1 MLFCIF
7 SVKSPGMKYILLLFA
22 TLAYGQG
29 KTVVVYGRV
38 TSAYNDVAV
47 ESGDIELNY
56 DTSDGS
62 YLTFE
67 SIGKDGYYAR
77 KLTDILK
84 VEVATYYDNYY
95 DDAVVAVVGNK
106 DSIRIDFV
114 LKPKPFVYTSAQA
127 VEDTRNNRI
136 QLVTFDSLEYN
147 WTRKINM
154 KKDFGF
160 DYVLL
165 QEPEDYNF
173 VKHIQDY
180 NRIVEGYL
188 TSKDGDWETKL
199 NHVRDSVVNL
209 EADDYGKKHD
219 LDLKNLKVPSFAY
232 LPKIMQ
238 EKVTMWQQH
247 YNSWYKDDLKD
258 FTIAYTLK
266 VIKSDK
272 EYEHFYLLP
281 ERISMDYEALLP
293 ELIKLLTDPTEVG
306 MEGYSGFMFCRGLAP
321 TGPIGCVAIP
331 YSDDDLFTV
340 AGRANFLLKRL
351 TWEDFGNVL
360 PNPDKEWLKK
370 LQNRWAY
377 WLLQLQE
384 K

>member
-1 MLFCIF
+1 
-7 SVKSPGMKYILLLFA
+7 MKYILLLFA
-22 TLAYGQG
+22 ALVYGQG
-29 KTVVVYGRV
+29 KDVVVYGRV
-38 TSAYNDVAV
+38 ASPYNDVAV
-47 ESGDIELNY
+47 ESGDIKLNY
-56 DTSDGS
+56 DTADNS

-77 KLTDILK
+77 KLTDVLK
-84 VEVATYYDNYY
+84 VEFSTYYDDYY
-95 DDAVVAVVGNK
+95 DEAMVAVVGNK

-127 VEDTRNNRI
+127 MEDTRNSRI

-147 WTRKINM
+147 WASKINM

-165 QEPEDYNF
+165 QKPEDYNF
-173 VKHIQDY
+173 VNHIKDY
-180 NRIVEGYL
+180 NSIVEGYL
-188 TSKDGDWETKL
+188 TLKDNSWRSKL
-199 NHVRDSVVNL
+199 HIVRDSIVNL
-209 EADDYGKKHD
+209 EADNYGEKHTIN
-219 LDLKNLKVPSFAY
+219 LKRLKVPPFTS
-232 LPKIMQ
+232 LSKIMQ
-238 EKVTMWQQH
+238 EKITMWQQH

-258 FTIAYTLK
+258 YTIAYTLN

-272 EYEHFYLLP
+272 AYEHFYLLP
-281 ERISMDYEALLP
+281 ERISMDYETLLP

-306 MEGYSGFMFCRGLAP
+306 MEGYPGFMFCRNIAY
-321 TGPIGCVAIP
+321 TGPVGCVAIP
-331 YSDDDLFTV
+331 FSNDDLFTV
-340 AGRANFLLKRL
+340 AGRANHILKRI
-351 TWEDFGNVL
+351 TGQHFGNVL